1 MMRENTTDKNGSSQS
16 DVGQMLVS
24 LSLDDFDSG
33 IDNLAF
39 ALGRS
44 TAEIDAML
52 EGRQPIDE
60 DLAIKIRGIA
70 RGRHVPAD

>member
-1 MMRENTTDKNGSSQS
+1 MREEITNNHGSNQAE
-16 DVGQMLVS
+16 VGQMLVS

-39 ALGRS
+39 ALGR
-44 TAEIDAML
+44 TADEIDAML

-70 RGRHVPAD
+70 CDRYVRAD

>member
-1 MMRENTTDKNGSSQS
+1 MREEVTKNHNFNQ
-16 DVGQMLVS
+16 DEIGQMLVS
-24 LSLDDFDSG
+24 LSFDDFDSG

-39 ALGRS
+39 ALGR
-44 TAEIDAML
+44 TADEIDAMI

-70 RGRHVPAD
+70 RNRYVSAD